1 MDYMNHTGET
11 VFLDVSPE
19 VLFRRLKIAKAKRP
33 LLANKTDE
41 ELMQVIT
48 SALEKR
54 LPYYTK
60 AKWRFNAEELE
71 SYAQID
77 RAVNRLK
84 NLIN

>member
-1 MDYMNHTGET
+1 
-11 VFLDVSPE
+11 
-19 VLFRRLKIAKAKRP
+19 
-33 LLANKTDE
+33 
-41 ELMQVIT
+41 MQVIV